1 MVSSRNA
8 LVGGSAAGLVVDIA
22 LFPIDTIKTR
32 MQSKQGL
39 KSLGMSDLHKLKGV
53 GLVLSRFVIQ

>member
-1 MVSSRNA
+1 MVSKIDA
-8 LVGGSAAGLVVDIA
+8 LIGGSAAGFFVDIS

-39 KSLGMSDLHKLKGV
+39 KILGISDLHKLRGV
-53 GLVLSRFVIQ
+53 G